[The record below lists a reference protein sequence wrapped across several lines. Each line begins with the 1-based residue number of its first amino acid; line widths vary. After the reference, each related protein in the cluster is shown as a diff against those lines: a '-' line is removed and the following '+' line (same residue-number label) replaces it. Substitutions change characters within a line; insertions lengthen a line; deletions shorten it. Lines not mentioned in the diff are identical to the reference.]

1 MWPCTGWFRKWCVV
15 RVRENAEWKKTSG
28 KCHGMGSLRELFRSQ
43 ERLRKRAQRGDDRL
57 CLCECCMQRR
67 GRRSLVG
74 EASLLDGVRG
84 LFRGPLYLGSSYCVV
99 CRGRLRGV
107 VPGVINWG

>member
-1 MWPCTGWFRKWCVV
+1 LWPCTGWFRKWCVV
-15 RVRENAEWKKTSG
+15 MVGENTEWKKTSG
-28 KCHGMGSLRELFRSQ
+28 KCHRMGSLWELFRSS
-43 ERLRKRAQRGDDRL
+43 ERLKKCAQRGDDRL
-57 CLCECCMQRR
+57 CLRECCMQRR